1 MNLDLDIWWY
11 KMELKVK
18 LYGTLKGKM
27 KMQTLS
33 GENSNKLNINGK
45 KNLQVSDLL
54 DALNI
59 SESEISHIFVNNRYS
74 GIGKEIKDGDR
85 IGIFP
90 KNMGIIFAEIP
101 KISAI
106 YVTVKLF
113 ANLRKYGPP
122 KSMMDV
128 PEGSTIKSLIKK
140 YKIPKKEGKL
150 ITLINGQPCHEND
163 CVLHDGDV
171 VAIFPPIGGG

>member
-1 MNLDLDIWWY
+1 MNLDLDSWWY
-11 KMELKVK
+11 KLELKVK
-18 LYGTLKGKM
+18 LYGTLKQRM
-27 KMQTLS
+27 KKDALS
-33 GENSNKLNINGK
+33 GEISDKLSINGK
-45 KNLQVSDLL
+45 EILRVIDVLKAL
-54 DALNI
+54 DI

-74 GIGKEIKDGDR
+74 GIAKDLKEGDR

-90 KNMGIIFAEIP
+90 KNMGIMFAEIP

-113 ANLRKYGPP
+113 ANLRGYGPP

-140 YKIPKKEGKL
+140 YKIPKDEGKL

>member
-1 MNLDLDIWWY
+1 
-11 KMELKVK
+11 MELKVK
-18 LYGTLKGKM
+18 IYGLLKD
-27 KMQTLS
+27 
-33 GENSNKLNINGK
+33 KLNKVAPNEERKGMLKLNDK
-45 KNLQVSDLL
+45 KNHRVSDLL
-54 DALNI
+54 DELGI
-59 SESEISHIFVNNRYS
+59 SESEVGHIFVNNRYC

-90 KNMGIIFAEIP
+90 KNMAIMFAEIP

-113 ANLRKYGPP
+113 ANLREYGPS

-140 YKIPKKEGKL
+140 YKIPKDEGKL
-150 ITLINGQPCHEND
+150 ITLINGQPCHDKD